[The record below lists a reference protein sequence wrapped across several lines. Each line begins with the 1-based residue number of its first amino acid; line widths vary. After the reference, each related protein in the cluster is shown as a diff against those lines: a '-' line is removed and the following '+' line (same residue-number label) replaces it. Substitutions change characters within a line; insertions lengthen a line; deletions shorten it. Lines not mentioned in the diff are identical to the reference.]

1 MLIVVS
7 GVDDVENL
15 NIFYLNNNN
24 LLKYCKCV

>member
-15 NIFYLNNNN
+15 NIIYLNNNN
-24 LLKYCKCV
+24 LLKYYKCI